1 MSLAS
6 KRFSEWVGG
15 ARTRLVAPGGASW
28 VGGCGGALLGVAVL
42 AVGCGHAAP
51 PPVMAAPAD
60 SAPTARAP
68 DGVAMDLPP
77 ALPAPASKASAGGV
91 ASLRVPVSRDAVAA
105 LLRSF
110 FDAWSR
116 ESVDDLAALLAPDA
130 GPLEART
137 RGRRALVDLWRQRM
151 RSHEYGRLAGVEM
164 FRPER
169 IERWEP
175 DELGAEGAPPHV
187 DAHPGELTVRA
198 PVETTTVAGEKLFGD
213 VVVMLVRPEGGKL
226 RIEAYGEVE
235 AR

>member
-6 KRFSEWVGG
+6 KRFSF
-15 ARTRLVAPGGASW
+15 AS
-28 VGGCGGALLGVAVL
+28 GAVL
-42 AVGCGHAAP
+42 LAVACGRAAP

-60 SAPTARAP
+60 SASAVRAP

-77 ALPAPASKASAGGV
+77 ALPPPASKAPAGGV
-91 ASLRVPVSRDAVAA
+91 ASLRVPVSRDAVAS

-130 GPLEART
+130 GPLEARA
-137 RGRRALVDLWRQRM
+137 RGKRALVDVWRQRI
-151 RSHEYGRLAGVEM
+151 RSHEYGRLAGTEM

-175 DELGAEGAPPHV
+175 DELSAEGAPPHV
-187 DAHPGELTVRA
+187 DARPGELTVRA
-198 PVETTTVAGEKLFGD
+198 PVETTTVGGEKLFGD
-213 VVVMLVRPEGGKL
+213 AVVMLVRPEGGKL

-235 AR
+235 GR